1 DCSFCIKGN
10 LMFEEDRRD
19 AEDYM
24 LNHKKCALCYVLVGE
39 NHYSATVDERGG
51 CGTCENMEVLV

>member
-1 DCSFCIKGN
+1 
-10 LMFEEDRRD
+10 MFEEDRRD